1 MKVKKKI
8 IRACDE
14 CSEGVEIPEELLRQL
29 FDSEELESDT
39 AMQLDSDLMADRMI
53 FMDDMVDKNIMKI
66 AKAILYWNE
75 EDKELPTEERKPIR
89 FYICSPGGDMNF
101 MWTLVDI
108 MLTSKTPIYTIN
120 IGVAHSA
127 AALIFLGGSKRFMMK
142 HSSLMIHQGSAAL
155 NGDYAKLQNI
165 FKNYSE
171 QVSQMYDYMKE
182 RCSLNDETI
191 AKHMQDDWFLCPQEC
206 LVNGICHKIITY
218 LEDIK

>member
-1 MKVKKKI
+1 MKVKKKT

-53 FMDDMVDKNIMKI
+53 FMDDMVNKNIMRI

-89 FYICSPGGDMNF
+89 FYICSPGGDINF
-101 MWTLVDI
+101 MWMLVDI

-142 HSSLMIHQGSAAL
+142 HSSIMIHQGSAAL
-155 NGDYAKLQNI
+155 NGDYAKLQKRGIGN
-165 FKNYSE
+165 
-171 QVSQMYDYMKE
+171 
-182 RCSLNDETI
+182 
-191 AKHMQDDWFLCPQEC
+191 PQ
-206 LVNGICHKIITY
+206 G
-218 LEDIK
+218 

>member
-14 CSEGVEIPEELLRQL
+14 CSEGIEIPEELLRQL

-101 MWTLVDI
+101 MWMLVDI

-182 RCSLNDETI
+182 RCSLNDEAI

-206 LVNGICHKIITY
+206 LANGICHKIITY